1 MDNNEPVVTIKF
13 SQSEV
18 NRLVD
23 ALVILKTMIIPVEPE
38 WKLPYKALLNDLR
51 KIKAGISESIHNR
64 NLDEPELLEWKRGGT
79 AGCKTGKCD

>member
-38 WKLPYKALLNDLR
+38 WKLPYKALLNDLKKLR
-51 KIKAGISESIHNR
+51 LASQKVYITEI
-64 NLDEPELLEWKRGGT
+64 
-79 AGCKTGKCD
+79 